1 MIGRRKNGGAE
12 SPTEPVESAVPVA
25 LRGRHPRRARPQPA
39 PAGDPS
45 SDPNRDLGF
54 GAVVSRDS
62 RQRLLNRDGSFNVVR
77 SGLGFWSSISPYH
90 FLLTTSWPRF
100 LGLVLIAYLG
110 LNALFALAFLACG
123 PDALIG
129 IDHSTS
135 ALGLFLQNFFFS
147 VQTFATIGYG
157 AVSPRTLVA
166 HWLVT
171 LESLAGLL
179 GFALATG
186 LVFSRFARPGACV
199 LFSER
204 AIIAPFRDGTALMFR
219 IANRRSNQLIR
230 VEAKVILGRFKEG
243 AVGAGREFVTLTL
256 ERDQVEFFPLAWTV
270 VHPIDEA
277 SPLWGWSREQIESAN
292 TELLVMIQGFD
303 ETFSQ
308 TVHTRSSYT
317 ADELIWGARFANL
330 FNPPMPDGTLS
341 IDVSKLHDTD
351 PAALPELPE
360 ASKAL
365 PSETV

>member
-1 MIGRRKNGGAE
+1 MGDA
-12 SPTEPVESAVPVA
+12 
-25 LRGRHPRRARPQPA
+25 A
-39 PAGDPS
+39 PAENPS

-54 GAVVSRDS
+54 GAVVARDS

-77 SGLGFWSSISPYH
+77 EGLGFWSSISPYH
-90 FLLTTSWPRF
+90 YLLTTSWPRF
-100 LGLVLIAYLG
+100 LGLVLLAYLG

-129 IDHSTS
+129 IDASPG
-135 ALGLFLQNFFFS
+135 ALGLFLQDFFFS

-157 AVSPRTLVA
+157 AVSPRTQIA

-171 LESLAGLL
+171 VESLTGLL

-204 AIIAPFRDGTALMFR
+204 AIIAPYRDGTALMFR
-219 IANRRSNQLIR
+219 IANRRSNQLIQ
-230 VEAKVILGRFKEG
+230 VEAKVILGRFKDG
-243 AVGAGREFVTLTL
+243 VVGAGREFVALTL
-256 ERDQVEFFPLAWTV
+256 ERDRVEFFPLAWTV

-277 SPLWGWSREQIESAN
+277 SPLWGWSREQIESAD

-351 PAALPELPE
+351 PAALPEVP
-360 ASKAL
+360 K
-365 PSETV
+365 PSEPSEALATSSDGREIEGKVG